1 MAQSGPYLV
10 CVPCMQW
17 IAGWKE
23 ELDQPSLSVE
33 RRKELEEDVQE
44 YEGFIQ
50 SDKEA
55 IHKYEEEIKEG
66 ENALRQLNCKY
77 QDV

>member
-1 MAQSGPYLV
+1 MWPSPYLV
-10 CVPCMQW
+10 CVPCVQG
-17 IAGWKE
+17 IARCKK

-33 RRKELEEDVQE
+33 RRKELEGKVQR
-44 YEGFIQ
+44 YERGIQ
-50 SDKEA
+50 SNKKTIQE
-55 IHKYEEEIKEG
+55 YEEEIKER

>member
-1 MAQSGPYLV
+1 MWPSPYLV
-10 CVPCMQW
+10 CVPCVQA
-17 IAGWKE
+17 IAICKE

-33 RRKELEEDVQE
+33 RRKELEEKVQE
-44 YEGFIQ
+44 YEEAIQ
-50 SDKEA
+50 SDKED
-55 IHKYEEEIKEG
+55 IHKYEEDIKER

>member
-1 MAQSGPYLV
+1 MWPSPYLV
-10 CVPCMQW
+10 CVPCVQL
-17 IAGWKE
+17 IAECKE

-33 RRKELEEDVQE
+33 RRKEVEEEVQK
-44 YEGFIQ
+44 YEGYIQ
-50 SDKEA
+50 RYKEY
-55 IHKYEEEIKEG
+55 IHKYEEEIKER

>member
-1 MAQSGPYLV
+1 MWPSPYLV
-10 CVPCMQW
+10 CVPCVQD
-17 IAGWKE
+17 IARCKE

-33 RRKELEEDVQE
+33 RRKELEGDVQM
-44 YEGFIQ
+44 YERAIQ
-50 SDKEA
+50 SHKET
-55 IHKYEEEIKEG
+55 IHKYEEEIKER

>member
-1 MAQSGPYLV
+1 MWPSPYLV
-10 CVPCMQW
+10 CVPCVQR
-17 IAGWKE
+17 IAECKE

-33 RRKELEEDVQE
+33 RRKELEEEVQG
-44 YEGFIQ
+44 YERDIQ
-50 SDKEA
+50 SLKEA
-55 IHKYEEEIKEG
+55 IQLNEEEIKER

>member
-1 MAQSGPYLV
+1 MWPSPYLV
-10 CVPCMQW
+10 CVPCVQG
-17 IAGWKE
+17 IAECKE

-33 RRKELEEDVQE
+33 RRKELERKVQM
-44 YEGFIQ
+44 YERHIQ
-50 SDKEA
+50 NNKET
-55 IHKYEEEIKEG
+55 IQQFEEEIKER

>member
-1 MAQSGPYLV
+1 MWPSPYLV
-10 CVPCMQW
+10 CVPCVQR
-17 IAGWKE
+17 IARCKE

-33 RRKELEEDVQE
+33 RRKELEEKVQM
-44 YEGFIQ
+44 YEGYIQ
-50 SDKEA
+50 SLKED
-55 IHKYEEEIKEG
+55 IHRCEEEIKER